1 MPDQDYASTLTS
13 LGFQPVQPIDQ
24 KLRFGLETIYSAEP
38 SLRIENAFEQEAG
51 DVRLVIATI
60 SYRPS
65 SGQNSR
71 SVRETIAYFEA
82 PDLRFADFRL
92 QPKGVTGSLLGS
104 MFSMVGFQPVHVPG
118 RDEFNETYL
127 VISMSPDS
135 TRRLLTD
142 DVVDAIM
149 TRRDLA
155 VRSSG
160 PRLVISRSRTVLPAD
175 AIKDF
180 VYTAQSVMAP
190 MTSAVRDAMASGDW
204 APRKEAFDNATQVGG
219 LAGHLLS
226 GTFVKPEIVEQFLE
240 QSPPRVVPPEI
251 MRRQVG
257 YGSIFF
263 YIWGGMFFVI
273 GSIFVIVFAN
283 SEELPGWGVL
293 LLGLIPLMGLTAI
306 VLTWRYRAA
315 RKRLLRQG
323 LLCRAHVE
331 DVQPTSVY
339 INNQRRYKVRM
350 RIERDG
356 SEVEKKINA
365 YGPEVETARMHI
377 DNGEPTRILVD
388 PQNEN
393 RILWIDS
400 LMPAIER
407 PRQST

>member
-1 MPDQDYASTLTS
+1 MSDQDYASTLTS
-13 LGFQPVQPIDQ
+13 LGFQPVDPIDQ

-38 SLRIENAFEQEAG
+38 GLRIENAFEQEVR
-51 DVRLVIATI
+51 DVRLVIATV

-118 RDEFNETYL
+118 RDQFNEAYL
-127 VISMSPDS
+127 VISMSPAS

-142 DVVDAIM
+142 EVVDAIM

-175 AIKDF
+175 ALKEF
-180 VYTAQSVMAP
+180 VDTAQSVMAP
-190 MTSAVRDAMASGDW
+190 MISAVHDAMASGEW
-204 APRKEAFDNATQVGG
+204 APRKEAFDNASQAGG
-219 LAGHLLS
+219 LAGHLFS
-226 GTFVKPEIVEQFLE
+226 GRFVEPEVVEEFLE
-240 QSPPRVVPPEI
+240 QSPPRIVPREI
-251 MRRQVG
+251 MRQQVG
-257 YGSIFF
+257 FGSLFF

-273 GSIFVIVFAN
+273 GSIFVIAFAN

-293 LLGLIPLMGLTAI
+293 LLGLIPLIGLTAI

-323 LLCRAHVE
+323 LLCQARVE
-331 DVQPTSVY
+331 DARPTSVY
-339 INNQRRYKVRM
+339 MNNQRRYKVRM
-350 RIERDG
+350 CIER
-356 SEVEKKINA
+356 EVGDVQKTINA
-365 YGPEVETARMHI
+365 YGPEVETARMHL
-377 DNGEPTRILVD
+377 DTGEPTRILVD

-407 PRQST
+407 LRQP